1 MVERPPCDAER
12 VTIQP
17 LKPIDPSQLRIVR
30 HPDPVLRQKAT
41 PIPEV
46 TTLVRD
52 VAQRMIELMRSED
65 GAGLAAPQVGLSWRM
80 FVVEIPPDEAK
91 GRSVSAQPATATL
104 GPIVYINPR
113 LATPSGAVEGAEEGC
128 LSLPGIWGEVLR
140 APVVTIRA
148 TGLDAQP
155 FESTA
160 AGLLARCWQHEMDHL
175 DGVLILDRMTQ
186 ASRLKNRSKVREL
199 ERE

>member
-1 MVERPPCDAER
+1 METPSTGAREG
-12 VTIQP
+12 VTIRV
-17 LKPIDPSQLRIVR
+17 LKPIDPGQLRIVR
-30 HPDPVLRQKAT
+30 YPDPVLRQKAT

-65 GAGLAAPQVGLSWRM
+65 GAGLAAPQVGLGWRM

-91 GRSVSAQPATATL
+91 GRSVSAKPMTATL
-104 GPIVYINPR
+104 GPIVYINPV
-113 LATPSGAVEGAEEGC
+113 LTTPSGAVEGAEEGC

-140 APVVTIRA
+140 PPVISIRA
-148 TGLDAQP
+148 TGLDGLA

-160 AGLLARCWQHEMDHL
+160 TGLLARCWQHEMDHL